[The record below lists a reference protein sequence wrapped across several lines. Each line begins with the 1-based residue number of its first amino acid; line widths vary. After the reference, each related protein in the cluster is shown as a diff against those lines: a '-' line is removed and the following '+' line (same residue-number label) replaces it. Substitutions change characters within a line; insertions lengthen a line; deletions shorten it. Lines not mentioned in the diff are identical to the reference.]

1 MVSEEKNI
9 NAFNN
14 LINQINET
22 AGDIQRDRGSLFEK
36 LVLAYL
42 KNEPTYRQL
51 YSNVWLLNEVP
62 DHFGIPKKD
71 TGVDLVAQQKNGELV
86 AIQAKF
92 YKKKIGKPEINS
104 FIADLGKH
112 YYDRGLIISTVD
124 EWNKNALDTVEYNQ
138 KDINIIGLTDL
149 RNSQI
154 NWENFDFKRPESVK
168 VKSSKTLRFYQ
179 KTALENAL
187 KHFETHDRGQLIMA
201 PGTGKTFTSLRIVEE
216 LSKKTNQQY
225 KVLYLVPSIQLLTQT
240 LRSWYNDTNLTITS
254 MAVTSDRDASRGN
267 DSTENIKAMDIGY
280 SATTSSNKILE
291 NWEDVKKDTNK
302 DDLLVIYSTYHS
314 IDVIAEAQEK
324 GLPDF
329 DFIIADEAHRTTG
342 AHEKNKDC
350 SFFTKIHQEEYVRG
364 EKRLYQTATPKM
376 YGENAKKNA
385 KEKSIVISSMD
396 DEDKYGEVF
405 YRMGFGQAVSY
416 GILTDYKVMVLAIDE
431 AAIQKDMQRA
441 LSDSENGLNI
451 DDIGRIVGIWNGM
464 MRRNGYKN
472 PKKNSAFDGAPL
484 ERAIAFTRTIAD
496 SKKVSQQFEKV
507 VNEYLGEQGKHSSIH
522 LSMRHADGSMNSLQK
537 GSVLDWLADPGK
549 PKNEARIVSNVRF
562 LTEGIDVPSLD
573 SVIFLA
579 PKKSQVDIVQ
589 AVGRIMRK
597 SKNKDYG
604 YIILPVVI
612 PTGETPETVLDN
624 NKNYDVVWQII
635 NALRSVDERFEAMID
650 KINIAKPKQLKV
662 IGVGSAPK
670 ENNEQTSDNIAK
682 QDTHIQTELNFEWDK
697 FENAIYGKI
706 VKKVGNRK
714 YLENWSS
721 DVAKIAKRQ
730 IDWIKNKLKDNQAP
744 IKKEFNNFI
753 VSLQH
758 NINENIDKNQAIE
771 MLSQHLITKPIF
783 EALFDQYSFVNNNPV
798 SLSIEKMVKEL
809 EKAGFSK
816 EQENLQPLYES
827 IRMRAEGIEKA
838 EDKQKMIISLY
849 NKFFKTAFESTTN
862 RLGIVFTPI
871 EVVDFIIKSVDDV
884 MNKHF
889 NKSLADK
896 DVHVLDPFTGT
907 GTFIVRTLSY
917 LKDKMNAGEITLS
930 DITSKFVK
938 ELHANEIVLLSY
950 YIAAINIEAT
960 FADINDGSQN
970 NYTPFKGIVLTDTFD
985 SLENEHTFDDIYFNT
1000 NNERLKEQQK
1010 SPITVI
1016 IGNPPYSA
1024 KQKNED
1030 GNQER
1035 VTYPKLDKSLQK
1047 HWIESSTATN
1057 KNNLFDSYI
1066 RALRWSANR
1075 IQENGVIGYITNNSF
1090 IDGNAM
1096 DGMRKSLLKEFSDIY
1111 VLNLK
1116 GAIRNKTVKQR
1127 QFEGGNIFDIM
1138 TGVTI
1143 VLLIK
1148 DKFHIGDG
1156 HLHYLDIGNNMNKE
1170 EKLLKLNNWVSLKN
1184 IESKFEMIKPNEQGD
1199 WINQRNSN
1207 FNTLIPLGDKKSEN
1221 ALFID
1226 YSGGITTGRDEWS
1239 WGFSKEKVKKA
1250 MKRSINYYNK
1260 NIGDISI
1267 YSDNVEEIS
1276 WTNSLKKRFE
1286 RREQLF
1292 FEENCMYVG
1301 MYRPFTK
1308 KYVYNNK
1315 KWVDR
1320 QYQMSK
1326 LFPEAY
1332 SNNMLISLSNKTNGK
1347 EFSSLMINILTDRN
1361 IFSGGSQ
1368 NLPSRLYDELGSYSA
1383 IRENILEHLNDVS
1396 KNDVMFYLYG
1406 VFHSKEYASI
1416 YYDDLSKSFPRL
1428 PNLKYKEKYIE
1439 IGRELSD
1446 LHLNYENQP
1455 KWENVK
1461 INISQSNPDYRVKKM
1476 KHPKKRDENGKLI
1489 KDYSTIIF
1497 NDSITIT
1504 NIPKKAYDYVV
1515 NGRPAIEWII
1525 NQYQVNKNRKS
1536 GIIDDPNEFSCDSK
1550 YIFNLLIS
1558 IITVSMK
1565 TLELI
1570 EKLPRFELLD

>member
-1 MVSEEKNI
+1 MDQVEKKI
-9 NAFNN
+9 NAFDN
-14 LINQINET
+14 LIDQINDT
-22 AGDIQRDRGSLFEK
+22 AGNIQRERGTLFEK

-42 KNEPTYRQL
+42 KNEPTYKQL
-51 YSNVWLLNEVP
+51 YSDVWLLNEVP
-62 DHFGIPKKD
+62 KHFGIPKKD
-71 TGVDLVAQQKNGELV
+71 TGVDIVAKQKNGELV

-92 YKKKIGKPEINS
+92 YKEKIGKAEINS
-104 FIADLGKH
+104 FVADLGKH
-112 YYDRGLIISTVD
+112 YYNRGLIISTVD
-124 EWNKNALDTVEYNQ
+124 EWNKNALDTVNYNQ
-138 KDINIIGLTDL
+138 KNIEIIGLTDL

-154 NWENFDFKRPESVK
+154 EWNDFDFQRPEKVK
-168 VKSSKTLRFYQ
+168 VKSSKKLRFYQ
-179 KTALENAL
+179 KTALENAIN
-187 KHFETHDRGQLIMA
+187 HFKNYDRGQLIMA
-201 PGTGKTFTSLRIVEE
+201 PGTGKTFTSLKIAEAFANDARE
-216 LSKKTNQQY
+216 QY

-240 LRSWYNDTNLTITS
+240 LKGWYNDTNLSITS
-254 MAVTSDRDASRGN
+254 MAVTSDRDASRG
-267 DSTENIKAMDIGY
+267 DDGTEDIKATDIGY
-280 SATTSSNKILE
+280 PATTSSNELLK
-291 NWEDVKKDTNK
+291 NWNSLKKDNIK
-302 DDLLVIYSTYHS
+302 DELFVVYCTYHS
-314 IDVIAEAQEK
+314 IEVIADAQK
-324 GLPDF
+324 QGFPDF

-342 AHEKNKDC
+342 AHESNKDK
-350 SFFTKIHQEEYVRG
+350 SFFTKVHDEEIIRG
-364 EKRLYQTATPKM
+364 AKRLYQTATPKM
-376 YGENAKKNA
+376 YGEDAKRNA
-385 KEKSIVISSMD
+385 KEKSVIISSMD
-396 DEDKYGEVF
+396 DEKKYGEVF

-472 PKKNSAFDGAPL
+472 PQKNSSFDGAPL

-496 SKKVSQQFEKV
+496 SKKVSQQFEQV
-507 VNEYLGEQGKHSSIH
+507 VNEYLGYQEEQNTIQ
-522 LSMRHADGSMNSLQK
+522 LSMRHADGSMNALQK
-537 GSVLDWLADPGK
+537 GNILDWLADDNK
-549 PKNEARIVSNVRF
+549 PKDEARIISNVRF

-597 SKNKDYG
+597 SEGKDYG

-624 NKNYDVVWQII
+624 NKNYEVVWQII

-670 ENNEQTSDNIAK
+670 ENNEQTTNNSSE
-682 QDTHIQTELNFEWDK
+682 QDTHVQTELNFEWDK
-697 FENAIYGKI
+697 FESAIYGKI
-706 VKKVGNRK
+706 VQKVGDRK
-714 YLENWSS
+714 YLENWSN
-721 DVAKIAKRQ
+721 DVAKIARRQ
-730 IDWIKNKLKDNQAP
+730 IDWIKNKLKDNQSP
-744 IKKEFNNFI
+744 IKNEFNKF
-753 VSLQH
+753 VLSLKH
-758 NINENIDKNQAIE
+758 NINEGIDDNQAAE

-798 SLSIEKMVKEL
+798 SLSIEKVIKEL

-827 IRMRAEGIEKA
+827 IRMRAEGIERA
-838 EDKQKMIISLY
+838 EDKQKVIISLY

-884 MNKHF
+884 MKKHF
-889 NKSLADK
+889 SKSLADK
-896 DVHVLDPFTGT
+896 DVHILDPFTGT
-907 GTFIVRTLSY
+907 GTFVVRTLSY
-917 LKDKMNAGEITLS
+917 LKDKLDSGEINIS
-930 DITSKFVK
+930 DITHKFMK

-960 FADINDGSQN
+960 FDDIDKKST
-970 NYTPFKGIVLTDTFD
+970 NYVPFKGIVLTDTFD
-985 SLENEHTFDDIYFNT
+985 SLENVNTLDDTYFST
-1000 NNERLKEQQK
+1000 NNERLKQQQK

-1030 GNQER
+1030 GNQ
-1035 VTYPKLDKSLQK
+1035 VKVKYPNLDKSLQRYWVEK
-1047 HWIESSTATN
+1047 STATN

-1075 IQENGVIGYITNNSF
+1075 IQRNGVIGFITNNSF

-1111 VLNLK
+1111 ILNLK
-1116 GAIRNKTVKQR
+1116 GAIRNKTKQQR
-1127 QFEGGNIFDIM
+1127 SFEGENIFDIM

-1148 DKFHIGDG
+1148 DESQKGEGI
-1156 HLHYLDIGNNMNKE
+1156 LHYLDIGNNMSKN
-1170 EKLLKLNNWVSLKN
+1170 EKLLRLENWSSYKN
-1184 IESKFEMIKPNEQGD
+1184 IEDKFKIIKPNEQGD

-1207 FNTLIPLGDKKSEN
+1207 FNNLIPLGDKKN
-1221 ALFID
+1221 KDALFVE
-1226 YSGGITTGRDEWS
+1226 YSGGITTGRDDWS
-1239 WGFSKEKVKKA
+1239 WSFSREKVKRT
-1250 MKRSINYYNK
+1250 MQRSIDYYNK
-1260 NIGDISI
+1260 HLGDTSI

-1276 WTNSLKKRFE
+1276 WTSSLKRRFE
-1286 RREQLF
+1286 RNEFQSLDESRI
-1292 FEENCMYVG
+1292 YIG

-1308 KYVYNNK
+1308 KYVYYSK
-1315 KWVDR
+1315 EWIDR
-1320 QYQMSK
+1320 QYQMTK
-1326 LFPEAY
+1326 IFPE
-1332 SNNMLISLSNKTNGK
+1332 SNSDNLLISLSNKTNGK
-1347 EFSSLMINILTDRN
+1347 NFTSLLLDVLPDRN

-1368 NLPSRLYDELGSYSA
+1368 NLPEYLYDDLGSYSA
-1383 IRENILEHLNDVS
+1383 IREAILS
-1396 KNDVMFYLYG
+1396 KLSGLPQDDVMFYLYS
-1406 VFHSKEYASI
+1406 VFHSKEYANI

-1428 PNLKYKEKYIE
+1428 PNLKHKNDYIE
-1439 IGRELSD
+1439 IGRKLAN

-1455 KWENVK
+1455 KWEDVVVN
-1461 INISQSNPDYRVKKM
+1461 INTKFPDYRVKKM

-1489 KDYSTIIF
+1489 NDYSTIIF
-1497 NDSITIT
+1497 NDSITIE
-1504 NIPKKAYDYVV
+1504 NIPEKAYQYEV
-1515 NGRPAIEWII
+1515 NGRSAIEWII
-1525 NQYQVNKNRKS
+1525 NQYQVNIDRKS
-1536 GIIDDPNEFSCDSK
+1536 GVIDDPNEFSDNPK
-1550 YIFNLLIS
+1550 YILNLLVS

-1565 TLELI
+1565 TLKLI
-1570 EKLPRFELLD
+1570 EKLPDFEIIE

>member
-1 MVSEEKNI
+1 MDQGEIKV
-9 NAFNN
+9 NAFDN
-14 LINQINET
+14 LIDQINDT
-22 AGDIQRDRGSLFEK
+22 AGNIQRERGILFEK

-42 KNEPTYRQL
+42 KNEPTYKQL
-51 YSNVWLLNEVP
+51 YSDVWLLNEVP
-62 DHFGIPKKD
+62 KHFGIPKKD
-71 TGVDLVAQQKNGELV
+71 TGVDIVAQQKNGELV

-92 YKKKIGKPEINS
+92 YKEKIGKAEINS
-104 FIADLGKH
+104 FVADLGKH
-112 YYDRGLIISTVD
+112 YYNRGLIISTVD
-124 EWNKNALDTVEYNQ
+124 EWNKNALDTVNYNQ
-138 KDINIIGLTDL
+138 KNIEIIGLTDL

-154 NWENFDFKRPESVK
+154 EWNDFDFQRPGKVK
-168 VKSSKTLRFYQ
+168 VKSSKKLRFYQ
-179 KTALENAL
+179 KTALENAIN
-187 KHFETHDRGQLIMA
+187 HFKNHDRGQLIMA
-201 PGTGKTFTSLRIVEE
+201 PGTGKTFTSLKIAEAFANEARE
-216 LSKKTNQQY
+216 QY

-240 LRSWYNDTNLTITS
+240 LRGWYNDTNLSITS
-254 MAVTSDRDASRGN
+254 MAVTSDRDASRG
-267 DSTENIKAMDIGY
+267 DDGTEDIKATDIGY
-280 SATTSSNKILE
+280 PATTSSNDLLK
-291 NWEDVKKDTNK
+291 NWNSLKKDNIK
-302 DDLLVIYSTYHS
+302 DEIFVVYCTYHS
-314 IDVIAEAQEK
+314 IEVISDAQK
-324 GLPDF
+324 QGFPDF

-342 AHEKNKDC
+342 AHESNKDK
-350 SFFTKIHQEEYVRG
+350 SFFTKVHDEEIIRG
-364 EKRLYQTATPKM
+364 TKRLYQTATPKM
-376 YGENAKKNA
+376 YGEDAKRNAKD
-385 KEKSIVISSMD
+385 KSIIISSMD
-396 DEDKYGEVF
+396 DEKKYGEVF

-472 PKKNSAFDGAPL
+472 PQKNSSFDGAPL

-507 VNEYLGEQGKHSSIH
+507 VNEYLGYQEEQNTIQ
-522 LSMRHADGSMNSLQK
+522 LSMRHADGSMNALQK
-537 GSVLDWLADPGK
+537 GNMLDWLADDNK
-549 PKNEARIVSNVRF
+549 PKDEARIISNVRF

-597 SKNKDYG
+597 SEGKEYG

-624 NKNYDVVWQII
+624 NKNYEVVWQII

-670 ENNEQTSDNIAK
+670 ENNEQTTNNSSE
-682 QDTHIQTELNFEWDK
+682 QDTHVQTELNFEWDK
-697 FENAIYGKI
+697 FESAIYGKI
-706 VKKVGNRK
+706 VQKVGNRK
-714 YLENWSS
+714 YLENWSN
-721 DVAKIAKRQ
+721 DVAKIARRQ
-730 IDWIKNKLKDNQAP
+730 IDWIKNKLKNSQSP
-744 IKKEFNNFI
+744 IKNEFNKF
-753 VSLQH
+753 VLSLKH
-758 NINENIDKNQAIE
+758 NINEGIDDNQAAE

-798 SLSIEKMVKEL
+798 SLSIEKVVKEL

-827 IRMRAEGIEKA
+827 IRMRAEGIERA
-838 EDKQKMIISLY
+838 EDKQKVIISLY

-884 MNKHF
+884 MKKHF
-889 NKSLADK
+889 SKSLADK
-896 DVHVLDPFTGT
+896 DVHILDPFTGT
-907 GTFIVRTLSY
+907 GTFVVRTLSY
-917 LKDKMNAGEITLS
+917 LKDKLDSGEITIS
-930 DITSKFVK
+930 DITHKFMK

-960 FADINDGSQN
+960 FDDIDKKSTD
-970 NYTPFKGIVLTDTFD
+970 YVPFKGIVLTDTFD
-985 SLENEHTFDDIYFNT
+985 SLENVNTLDDTYFST
-1000 NNERLKEQQK
+1000 NNERLKQQQK

-1030 GNQER
+1030 GNQ
-1035 VTYPKLDKSLQK
+1035 VKVKYSNLDKSLQRYWVEK
-1047 HWIESSTATN
+1047 STATN

-1075 IQENGVIGYITNNSF
+1075 IQRNGVIGFITNNSF

-1111 VLNLK
+1111 ILNLK
-1116 GAIRNKTVKQR
+1116 GAIRNKTKQQR
-1127 QFEGGNIFDIM
+1127 SFEGENIFDIM

-1148 DKFHIGDG
+1148 DESQKGEGI
-1156 HLHYLDIGNNMNKE
+1156 LHYLDIGNNMSKN
-1170 EKLLKLNNWVSLKN
+1170 EKLLRLENWSSYKN
-1184 IESKFEMIKPNEQGD
+1184 IEDKFKIIKPNEQGD

-1207 FNTLIPLGDKKSEN
+1207 FNNLIPLGDKKTKD
-1221 ALFID
+1221 ALFVE
-1226 YSGGITTGRDEWS
+1226 YSGGITTGRDDWS
-1239 WGFSKEKVKKA
+1239 WSFSREKVKKT
-1250 MKRSINYYNK
+1250 MQRSIDYYNK
-1260 NIGDISI
+1260 HLGDTSI

-1276 WTNSLKKRFE
+1276 WTSSLKRRFE
-1286 RREQLF
+1286 RNEFQYLDESRI
-1292 FEENCMYVG
+1292 YIG

-1308 KYVYNNK
+1308 KYVYYSK
-1315 KWVDR
+1315 EWIDR
-1320 QYQMSK
+1320 QYQMTK
-1326 LFPEAY
+1326 IFPE
-1332 SNNMLISLSNKTNGK
+1332 SNSDNLLISLSNKTNGK
-1347 EFSSLMINILTDRN
+1347 NFTSLLLNVLPDRN

-1368 NLPSRLYDELGSYSA
+1368 NLPEYLYDNLGSYSA
-1383 IRENILEHLNDVS
+1383 IREDILS
-1396 KNDVMFYLYG
+1396 KLSGLSQDDVMFYLYS
-1406 VFHSKEYASI
+1406 VFHSKEYANI

-1428 PNLKYKEKYIE
+1428 PNLKHKNDYIE
-1439 IGRELSD
+1439 IGRKLAN

-1455 KWENVK
+1455 KWEDIVV
-1461 INISQSNPDYRVKKM
+1461 NIKTKFPDYRVKKM

-1489 KDYSTIIF
+1489 IDYSTIIF
-1497 NDSITIT
+1497 NDSITIE
-1504 NIPKKAYDYVV
+1504 NIPEEAYQYEV
-1515 NGRPAIEWII
+1515 NGRSAIEWII
-1525 NQYQVNKNRKS
+1525 NQYQVSIDRKS
-1536 GIIDDPNEFSCDSK
+1536 GVIDDPNEFSDNPK
-1550 YIFNLLIS
+1550 YILNLLVS

-1565 TLELI
+1565 TLKLI
-1570 EKLPRFELLD
+1570 EKLPDFEIIE

>member
-1 MVSEEKNI
+1 MDQGEIKV
-9 NAFNN
+9 NAFDN
-14 LINQINET
+14 LIDQINDT
-22 AGDIQRDRGSLFEK
+22 AGNIQRERGTLFEK

-42 KNEPTYRQL
+42 KNEPTYKQL
-51 YSNVWLLNEVP
+51 YSDVWLLNEVP
-62 DHFGIPKKD
+62 KHFGIPKKD

-92 YKKKIGKPEINS
+92 YKEKIGKAEINS
-104 FIADLGKH
+104 FVADLGKH
-112 YYDRGLIISTVD
+112 YYNRGLIISTVD
-124 EWNKNALDTVEYNQ
+124 EWNKNALDTVNYNQ
-138 KDINIIGLTDL
+138 KNIEIIGLTDL

-154 NWENFDFKRPESVK
+154 EWNDFDFQRPGKVK
-168 VKSSKTLRFYQ
+168 VKSSKKLRFYQ
-179 KTALENAL
+179 KTALENAIN
-187 KHFETHDRGQLIMA
+187 HFKNHDRGQLIMA
-201 PGTGKTFTSLRIVEE
+201 PGTGKTFTSLKIAEAFANDARE
-216 LSKKTNQQY
+216 QY

-240 LRSWYNDTNLTITS
+240 LRGWYNDTNLSITS
-254 MAVTSDRDASRGN
+254 MAVTSDRDASRG
-267 DSTENIKAMDIGY
+267 DDGTEDIKATDIGY
-280 SATTSSNKILE
+280 PATTSSNDLLK
-291 NWEDVKKDTNK
+291 NWNSLKKDNIK
-302 DDLLVIYSTYHS
+302 DEIFVVYCTYHS
-314 IDVIAEAQEK
+314 IEVISDAQK
-324 GLPDF
+324 QRFPDF

-342 AHEKNKDC
+342 AHESNKDK
-350 SFFTKIHQEEYVRG
+350 SFFTKVHDEEIIRG
-364 EKRLYQTATPKM
+364 TKRLYQTATPKM
-376 YGENAKKNA
+376 YGEDAKRNAKD
-385 KEKSIVISSMD
+385 KSIIISSMD
-396 DEDKYGEVF
+396 DEKKYGEVF

-472 PKKNSAFDGAPL
+472 PQKNSSFDGAPL

-507 VNEYLGEQGKHSSIH
+507 VNEYLGYQEEQNTIQ
-522 LSMRHADGSMNSLQK
+522 LSMRHADGSMNALQK
-537 GSVLDWLADPGK
+537 GNILDWLADDNK
-549 PKNEARIVSNVRF
+549 PKDEARIISNVRF

-597 SKNKDYG
+597 SEGKEYG

-624 NKNYDVVWQII
+624 NKNYEVVWQII

-670 ENNEQTSDNIAK
+670 ENNEQTTNNSSD
-682 QDTHIQTELNFEWDK
+682 QDTHVQTELNFEWDK
-697 FENAIYGKI
+697 FESAIYGKI
-706 VKKVGNRK
+706 VQKVGNRK
-714 YLENWSS
+714 YLENWSN
-721 DVAKIAKRQ
+721 DVAKIARRQ
-730 IDWIKNKLKDNQAP
+730 IDWIKNKLKDSQSP
-744 IKKEFNNFI
+744 IKNEFNKF
-753 VSLQH
+753 VLSLKH
-758 NINENIDKNQAIE
+758 NINEGIDDNQAAE

-798 SLSIEKMVKEL
+798 SLSIEKVVKEL

-827 IRMRAEGIEKA
+827 IRMRAEGIERA
-838 EDKQKMIISLY
+838 EDKQKVIISLY

-884 MNKHF
+884 MKKHF
-889 NKSLADK
+889 SKSLADK
-896 DVHVLDPFTGT
+896 DVHILDPFTGT
-907 GTFIVRTLSY
+907 GTFVVRTLSY
-917 LKDKMNAGEITLS
+917 LKDKLDSGEITIS
-930 DITSKFVK
+930 DITHKFMK

-960 FADINDGSQN
+960 FDDIDKKST
-970 NYTPFKGIVLTDTFD
+970 NYVPFKGIVLTDTFD
-985 SLENEHTFDDIYFNT
+985 SLENVNTLDDTYFST
-1000 NNERLKEQQK
+1000 NNERLKQQQK

-1030 GNQER
+1030 GNQ
-1035 VTYPKLDKSLQK
+1035 VKVKYSNLDKSLQRYWVEK
-1047 HWIESSTATN
+1047 STATN

-1075 IQENGVIGYITNNSF
+1075 IQRNGVIGFITNNSF

-1111 VLNLK
+1111 ILNLK
-1116 GAIRNKTVKQR
+1116 GAIRNKTKQQR
-1127 QFEGGNIFDIM
+1127 SFEGENIFDIM

-1148 DKFHIGDG
+1148 DESQKGEGI
-1156 HLHYLDIGNNMNKE
+1156 LHYLDIGNNMSKN
-1170 EKLLKLNNWVSLKN
+1170 EKLLRLENWSSYKN
-1184 IESKFEMIKPNEQGD
+1184 IEDKFKIIKPNEQGD

-1207 FNTLIPLGDKKSEN
+1207 FNNLIPLGDKKTKD
-1221 ALFID
+1221 ALFVE
-1226 YSGGITTGRDEWS
+1226 YSGGITTGRDDWS
-1239 WGFSKEKVKKA
+1239 WSFSREKVKKT
-1250 MKRSINYYNK
+1250 MQRSIDYYNK
-1260 NIGDISI
+1260 HLGDTSI

-1276 WTNSLKKRFE
+1276 WTSSLKRRFE
-1286 RREQLF
+1286 RNEFQYLDESRI
-1292 FEENCMYVG
+1292 YIG

-1308 KYVYNNK
+1308 KYVYYSK
-1315 KWVDR
+1315 EWIDR
-1320 QYQMSK
+1320 QYQMTK
-1326 LFPEAY
+1326 IFPE
-1332 SNNMLISLSNKTNGK
+1332 SNSDNLLISLSNKTNGK
-1347 EFSSLMINILTDRN
+1347 NFTSLLLNVLPDRN

-1368 NLPSRLYDELGSYSA
+1368 NLPEYLYDNLGSYSA
-1383 IRENILEHLNDVS
+1383 IREDILS
-1396 KNDVMFYLYG
+1396 KLSGLSQDDVMFYLYS
-1406 VFHSKEYASI
+1406 VFHSKEYANI

-1428 PNLKYKEKYIE
+1428 PNLKHKNDYIE
-1439 IGRELSD
+1439 IGRKLAN

-1455 KWENVK
+1455 KWEDIVV
-1461 INISQSNPDYRVKKM
+1461 NIKTKFPDYRVKKM

-1489 KDYSTIIF
+1489 IDYSTIIF
-1497 NDSITIT
+1497 NDSITIE
-1504 NIPKKAYDYVV
+1504 NIPEEAYQYEV
-1515 NGRPAIEWII
+1515 NGRSAIEWII
-1525 NQYQVNKNRKS
+1525 NQYQVSIDRKS
-1536 GIIDDPNEFSCDSK
+1536 GVIDDPNEFSDNPK
-1550 YIFNLLIS
+1550 YILNLLVS

-1565 TLELI
+1565 TLKLI
-1570 EKLPRFELLD
+1570 EKLPDFEIIE

>member
-1 MVSEEKNI
+1 MDQGEIKV
-9 NAFNN
+9 NAFDN
-14 LINQINET
+14 LIDQINDT
-22 AGDIQRDRGSLFEK
+22 AGNIQRERGILFEK

-42 KNEPTYRQL
+42 KNEPTYKQL
-51 YSNVWLLNEVP
+51 YSDVWLLNEVP
-62 DHFGIPKKD
+62 KHFGIPKKD
-71 TGVDLVAQQKNGELV
+71 TGVDIVAQQKNGELV

-92 YKKKIGKPEINS
+92 YKEKIGKAEINS
-104 FIADLGKH
+104 FVADLGKH
-112 YYDRGLIISTVD
+112 YYNRGLIISTVD
-124 EWNKNALDTVEYNQ
+124 EWNKNALDTVNYNQ
-138 KDINIIGLTDL
+138 KNIEIIGLTDL

-154 NWENFDFKRPESVK
+154 EWNDFDFQRPGKVK
-168 VKSSKTLRFYQ
+168 VKSSKKLRFYQ
-179 KTALENAL
+179 KTALENAIN
-187 KHFETHDRGQLIMA
+187 HFKNHDRGQLIMA
-201 PGTGKTFTSLRIVEE
+201 PGTGKTFTSLKIAEAFANDARE
-216 LSKKTNQQY
+216 QY

-240 LRSWYNDTNLTITS
+240 LRGWYNDTNLSITS
-254 MAVTSDRDASRGN
+254 MAVTSDRDASRG
-267 DSTENIKAMDIGY
+267 DDGTEDIKATDIGY
-280 SATTSSNKILE
+280 PATTSSNDLLK
-291 NWEDVKKDTNK
+291 NWNSLKKDNIK
-302 DDLLVIYSTYHS
+302 DEIFVVYCTYHS
-314 IDVIAEAQEK
+314 IEVISDAQK
-324 GLPDF
+324 QGFPDF

-342 AHEKNKDC
+342 AHESNKDK
-350 SFFTKIHQEEYVRG
+350 SFFTKVHDEEIIRG
-364 EKRLYQTATPKM
+364 TKRLYQTATPKM
-376 YGENAKKNA
+376 YGEDAKRNAKD
-385 KEKSIVISSMD
+385 KSIIISSMD
-396 DEDKYGEVF
+396 DEKKYGEVF

-472 PKKNSAFDGAPL
+472 PQKNSSFDGAPL

-507 VNEYLGEQGKHSSIH
+507 VNEYLGYQEEQNTIQ
-522 LSMRHADGSMNSLQK
+522 LSMRHADGSMNALQK
-537 GSVLDWLADPGK
+537 GNMLDWLADDNK
-549 PKNEARIVSNVRF
+549 PKDEARIISNVRF

-597 SKNKDYG
+597 SEGKEYG

-624 NKNYDVVWQII
+624 NKNYEVVWQII

-670 ENNEQTSDNIAK
+670 ENNEQTTNNSSE
-682 QDTHIQTELNFEWDK
+682 QDTHVQTELNFEWDK
-697 FENAIYGKI
+697 FESAIYGKI
-706 VKKVGNRK
+706 VQKVGNRK
-714 YLENWSS
+714 YLENWSN
-721 DVAKIAKRQ
+721 DVAKIARRQ
-730 IDWIKNKLKDNQAP
+730 IDWIKNKLKNSQSP
-744 IKKEFNNFI
+744 IKNEFNKF
-753 VSLQH
+753 VLSLKH
-758 NINENIDKNQAIE
+758 NINEGIDDNQAAE

-798 SLSIEKMVKEL
+798 SLSIEKVVKEL

-838 EDKQKMIISLY
+838 EDKQKVIISLY

-884 MNKHF
+884 MKKHF
-889 NKSLADK
+889 SKSLADK
-896 DVHVLDPFTGT
+896 DVHILDPFTGT
-907 GTFIVRTLSY
+907 GTFVVRTLSY
-917 LKDKMNAGEITLS
+917 LKDKLDSGEITIS
-930 DITSKFVK
+930 DITHKFMK

-960 FADINDGSQN
+960 FDDIDKKSTD
-970 NYTPFKGIVLTDTFD
+970 YVPFKGIVLTDTFD
-985 SLENEHTFDDIYFNT
+985 SLENVNTLDDTYFST
-1000 NNERLKEQQK
+1000 NNERLKQQQK

-1030 GNQER
+1030 GNQ
-1035 VTYPKLDKSLQK
+1035 VKVKYSNLDKSLQRYWVEK
-1047 HWIESSTATN
+1047 STATN

-1075 IQENGVIGYITNNSF
+1075 IQRNGVIGFITNNSF

-1111 VLNLK
+1111 ILNLK
-1116 GAIRNKTVKQR
+1116 GAIRNKTKQQR
-1127 QFEGGNIFDIM
+1127 SFEGENIFDIM

-1148 DKFHIGDG
+1148 DESQKGEGI
-1156 HLHYLDIGNNMNKE
+1156 LHYLDIGNNMSKN
-1170 EKLLKLNNWVSLKN
+1170 EKLLRLENWSSYKN
-1184 IESKFEMIKPNEQGD
+1184 IEDKFKIIKPNEQGD

-1207 FNTLIPLGDKKSEN
+1207 FNNLIPLGDKKTKD
-1221 ALFID
+1221 ALFVE
-1226 YSGGITTGRDEWS
+1226 YSGGITTGRDDWS
-1239 WGFSKEKVKKA
+1239 WSFSREKVKKT
-1250 MKRSINYYNK
+1250 MQRSIDYYNK
-1260 NIGDISI
+1260 HLGDTSI

-1276 WTNSLKKRFE
+1276 WTSSLKRRFE
-1286 RREQLF
+1286 RNEFQYLDESRI
-1292 FEENCMYVG
+1292 YIG

-1308 KYVYNNK
+1308 KYVYYSK
-1315 KWVDR
+1315 EWIDR
-1320 QYQMSK
+1320 QYQMTK
-1326 LFPEAY
+1326 IFPE
-1332 SNNMLISLSNKTNGK
+1332 SNSDNLLISLSNKTNGK
-1347 EFSSLMINILTDRN
+1347 NFTSLLLNVLPDRN

-1368 NLPSRLYDELGSYSA
+1368 NLPEYLYDNLGSYSA
-1383 IRENILEHLNDVS
+1383 IREDILS
-1396 KNDVMFYLYG
+1396 KLSGLSQDDVMFYLYS
-1406 VFHSKEYASI
+1406 VFHSKEYANI

-1428 PNLKYKEKYIE
+1428 PNLKHKNDYIE
-1439 IGRELSD
+1439 IGRKLAN

-1455 KWENVK
+1455 KWEDIVV
-1461 INISQSNPDYRVKKM
+1461 NIKTKFPDYRVKKM

-1489 KDYSTIIF
+1489 IDYSTIIF
-1497 NDSITIT
+1497 NDSITIE
-1504 NIPKKAYDYVV
+1504 NIPEEAYQYEV
-1515 NGRPAIEWII
+1515 NGRSAIEWII
-1525 NQYQVNKNRKS
+1525 NQYQVSIDRKS
-1536 GIIDDPNEFSCDSK
+1536 GVIDDPNEFSDNPK
-1550 YIFNLLIS
+1550 YILNLLVS

-1565 TLELI
+1565 TLKLI
-1570 EKLPRFELLD
+1570 EKLPDFEIIE

>member
-1 MVSEEKNI
+1 MDQGEIKV
-9 NAFNN
+9 NAFDN
-14 LINQINET
+14 LIDQINDT
-22 AGDIQRDRGSLFEK
+22 AGNIQRERGILFEK

-42 KNEPTYRQL
+42 KNEPTYKQL
-51 YSNVWLLNEVP
+51 YSDVWLLNEVP
-62 DHFGIPKKD
+62 KHFGIPKKD
-71 TGVDLVAQQKNGELV
+71 TGVDIVAQQKNGELV

-92 YKKKIGKPEINS
+92 YKEKIGKAEINS
-104 FIADLGKH
+104 FVADLGKH
-112 YYDRGLIISTVD
+112 YYNRGLIISTVD
-124 EWNKNALDTVEYNQ
+124 EWNKNALDTVNYNQ
-138 KDINIIGLTDL
+138 KNIEIIGLTDL

-154 NWENFDFKRPESVK
+154 EWNDFDFQRPGKVK
-168 VKSSKTLRFYQ
+168 VKSSKKLRFYQ
-179 KTALENAL
+179 KTALENAIN
-187 KHFETHDRGQLIMA
+187 HFKNHDRGQLIMA
-201 PGTGKTFTSLRIVEE
+201 PGTGKTFTSLKIAEAFANEARE
-216 LSKKTNQQY
+216 QY

-240 LRSWYNDTNLTITS
+240 LRGWYNDTNLSITS
-254 MAVTSDRDASRGN
+254 MAVTSDRDASRG
-267 DSTENIKAMDIGY
+267 DDGTEDIKATDIGY
-280 SATTSSNKILE
+280 PATTSSNDLLK
-291 NWEDVKKDTNK
+291 NWNSLKKDNIK
-302 DDLLVIYSTYHS
+302 DEIFVVYCTYHS
-314 IDVIAEAQEK
+314 IEVISDAQK
-324 GLPDF
+324 QGFPDF

-342 AHEKNKDC
+342 AHESNKDK
-350 SFFTKIHQEEYVRG
+350 SFFTKVHDEEIIRG
-364 EKRLYQTATPKM
+364 TKRLYQTATPKM
-376 YGENAKKNA
+376 YGEDAKRNAKD
-385 KEKSIVISSMD
+385 KSIIISSMD
-396 DEDKYGEVF
+396 DEKKYGEVF

-472 PKKNSAFDGAPL
+472 PQKNSSFDGAPL

-507 VNEYLGEQGKHSSIH
+507 VNEYLGYQEEQNTIQ
-522 LSMRHADGSMNSLQK
+522 LSMRHADGSMNALQK
-537 GSVLDWLADPGK
+537 GNILDWLADDNK
-549 PKNEARIVSNVRF
+549 PKDEARIISNVRF

-597 SKNKDYG
+597 SEGKEYG

-624 NKNYDVVWQII
+624 NKNYEVVWQII

-670 ENNEQTSDNIAK
+670 ENNEQTTNNSSE
-682 QDTHIQTELNFEWDK
+682 QDTHVQTELNFEWDK
-697 FENAIYGKI
+697 FESAIYGKI
-706 VKKVGNRK
+706 VQKVGNRK
-714 YLENWSS
+714 YLENWSN
-721 DVAKIAKRQ
+721 DVAKIARRQ
-730 IDWIKNKLKDNQAP
+730 IDWIKNKLKNSQSP
-744 IKKEFNNFI
+744 IKNEFNKF
-753 VSLQH
+753 VLSLKH
-758 NINENIDKNQAIE
+758 NINEGIDDNQAAE

-798 SLSIEKMVKEL
+798 SLSIEKVVKEL

-827 IRMRAEGIEKA
+827 IRMRAEGIERA
-838 EDKQKMIISLY
+838 EDKQKVIISLY

-884 MNKHF
+884 MKKHF
-889 NKSLADK
+889 SKSLADK
-896 DVHVLDPFTGT
+896 DVHILDPFTGT
-907 GTFIVRTLSY
+907 GTFVVRTLSY
-917 LKDKMNAGEITLS
+917 LKDKLDSGEITIS
-930 DITSKFVK
+930 DITHKFMK

-960 FADINDGSQN
+960 FDDIDKKSTD
-970 NYTPFKGIVLTDTFD
+970 YVPFKGIVLTDTFD
-985 SLENEHTFDDIYFNT
+985 SLENVNTLDDTYFST
-1000 NNERLKEQQK
+1000 NNERLKQQQK

-1030 GNQER
+1030 GNQ
-1035 VTYPKLDKSLQK
+1035 VKVKYSNLDKSLQRYWVEK
-1047 HWIESSTATN
+1047 STATN

-1075 IQENGVIGYITNNSF
+1075 IQRNGVIGFITNNSF

-1111 VLNLK
+1111 ILNLK
-1116 GAIRNKTVKQR
+1116 GAIRNKTKQQR
-1127 QFEGGNIFDIM
+1127 SFEGENIFDIM

-1148 DKFHIGDG
+1148 DESQKGEGI
-1156 HLHYLDIGNNMNKE
+1156 LHYLDIGNNMSKN
-1170 EKLLKLNNWVSLKN
+1170 EKLLRLENWSSYKN
-1184 IESKFEMIKPNEQGD
+1184 IEDKFKIIKPNEQGD

-1207 FNTLIPLGDKKSEN
+1207 FNNLIPLGDKKTKD
-1221 ALFID
+1221 ALFVE
-1226 YSGGITTGRDEWS
+1226 YSGGITTGRDDWS
-1239 WGFSKEKVKKA
+1239 WSFSREKVKKT
-1250 MKRSINYYNK
+1250 MQRSIDYYNK
-1260 NIGDISI
+1260 HLGDTSI

-1276 WTNSLKKRFE
+1276 WTSSLKRRFE
-1286 RREQLF
+1286 RNEFQYLDESRI
-1292 FEENCMYVG
+1292 YIG

-1308 KYVYNNK
+1308 KYVYYSK
-1315 KWVDR
+1315 EWIDR
-1320 QYQMSK
+1320 QYQMTK
-1326 LFPEAY
+1326 IFPE
-1332 SNNMLISLSNKTNGK
+1332 SNSDNLLISLSNKTNGK
-1347 EFSSLMINILTDRN
+1347 NFTSLLLNVLPDRN

-1368 NLPSRLYDELGSYSA
+1368 NLPEYLYDNLGSYSA
-1383 IRENILEHLNDVS
+1383 IREDILS
-1396 KNDVMFYLYG
+1396 KLSGLSQDDVMFYLYS
-1406 VFHSKEYASI
+1406 VFHSKEYANI

-1428 PNLKYKEKYIE
+1428 PNLKHKNDYIE
-1439 IGRELSD
+1439 IGRKLAN

-1455 KWENVK
+1455 KWEDIVV
-1461 INISQSNPDYRVKKM
+1461 NIKTKFPDYRVKKM

-1489 KDYSTIIF
+1489 IDYSTIIF
-1497 NDSITIT
+1497 NDSITIE
-1504 NIPKKAYDYVV
+1504 NIPEEAYQYEV
-1515 NGRPAIEWII
+1515 NGRSAIEWII
-1525 NQYQVNKNRKS
+1525 NQYQVSIDRKS
-1536 GIIDDPNEFSCDSK
+1536 GVIDDPNEFSDNPK
-1550 YIFNLLIS
+1550 YILNLLVS

-1565 TLELI
+1565 TLKLI
-1570 EKLPRFELLD
+1570 EKLPDFEIIE